1 MLLKPLD
8 CFILDFAVLAVNFH
22 VDAFVQ
28 VVALLY
34 IFCSGRSFVVVV
46 IVVVVN
52 VVVVVVVVNVV
63 VYAVTNL
70 YRRTFS
76 FTLPVTVLSTATA

>member
-1 MLLKPLD
+1 MLFKPLD
-8 CFILDFAVLAVNFH
+8 CFILDFAVLAIDFH
-22 VDAFVQ
+22 VDVFVQ

-34 IFCSGRSFVVVV
+34 IFCSGRSFV
-46 IVVVVN
+46 

>member
-1 MLLKPLD
+1 
-8 CFILDFAVLAVNFH
+8 LDFAVLAIDFR
-22 VDAFVQ
+22 VDVFVQ

-46 IVVVVN
+46 I
-52 VVVVVVVVNVV
+52 VVNVV

>member
-1 MLLKPLD
+1 
-8 CFILDFAVLAVNFH
+8 LDFAVLAIDFH
-22 VDAFVQ
+22 FDVFVQ

-34 IFCSGRSFVVVV
+34 IFCSGRSFV
-46 IVVVVN
+46 

>member
-1 MLLKPLD
+1 
-8 CFILDFAVLAVNFH
+8 LDFAVLEIDFH
-22 VDAFVQ
+22 FDVFVQ

-52 VVVVVVVVNVV
+52 VVVVVVVVVVNVV

>member
-1 MLLKPLD
+1 MLFKPLD
-8 CFILDFAVLAVNFH
+8 CFILDFAVLAIDFH
-22 VDAFVQ
+22 VDVFVQ

-34 IFCSGRSFVVVV
+34 IFCSGRSFDVVAVA
-46 IVVVVN
+46 
-52 VVVVVVVVNVV
+52 VNVV